1 MELTNEFRV
10 AVPVEQAWA
19 VLTDVERSPRACP
32 ARSSRRS
39 RATST
44 AAS

>member
-10 AVPVEQAWA
+10 AVPVDEAWS
-19 VLTDVERSPRACP
+19 VLTDVERIAPVCP
-32 ARSSRRS
+32 APSCKRS

-44 AAS
+44 AGS